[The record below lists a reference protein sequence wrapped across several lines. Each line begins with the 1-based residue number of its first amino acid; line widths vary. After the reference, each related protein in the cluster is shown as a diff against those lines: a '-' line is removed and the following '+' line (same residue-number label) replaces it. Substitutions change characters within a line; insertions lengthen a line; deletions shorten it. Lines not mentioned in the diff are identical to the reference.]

1 MRGFNLYLA
10 ALLVLLA
17 ASASA
22 QTAQV
27 APHASKTLQ
36 YQYTSDVN
44 GVTLWVDMKASPGF
58 IQYDGFTCRP
68 MAIWQVH
75 QVYPLP
81 TATNRTQPAFS
92 LHATCSLGGA
102 AFDLIETG
110 YAYWGGY
117 GLSAGV
123 YYYFQSGTITQSTY

>member
-22 QTAQV
+22 QTAQI

-36 YQYTSDVN
+36 YQYSADVA
-44 GVTLWVDMKASPGF
+44 GETLFIDMNASPGF
-58 IQYDGFTCRP
+58 IQYDGLTCSP
-68 MAIWQVH
+68 MATWQVH

-81 TATNRTQPAFS
+81 SATNRTQPSFS
-92 LHATCSLGGA
+92 LQATCKLAGIE
-102 AFDLIETG
+102 FDLIETG
-110 YAYWGGY
+110 FAYWGGT
-117 GLSAGV
+117 GRTTGV
-123 YYYFQSGTITQSTY
+123 YYFVQSGTITETTY